1 MRKSICS
8 FSFPLKFHSPQ
19 AHHCCTKIP
28 CHRLLLF
35 LLPRLFSL
43 SFPSFLPQQEQNH
56 NNNNNNMFT
65 VMMMMMEFLQELLLT
80 AFISIVF
87 AFFFAKLISLSSS
100 PDLDQD
106 LAQRLI
112 PAVDPSQFALSA
124 EKIEAQSIHE
134 LKCDGAVS
142 INNEDEPE
150 MKLGGQV
157 AAIVRER
164 DGVELE
170 ERLVKDVE
178 FCGELVKRGIGFEIS
193 LDSALIGVKEGL
205 GEGNGA
211 ELLKSGDLDVE
222 EAKDEKK
229 SERDGEFD
237 VGLVKDEFEARE
249 EKKSERDG
257 EFDVGSVEEAS
268 RSDLNEF
275 EAKEGKK
282 TDGNDEIDVESVK
295 EASKE
300 EKRSEI
306 DGEFDLGLVK
316 EEVKSARSNVADKG
330 IAIEKGDLFDDE
342 DDEWEGIER
351 SELEKRFAAMASRVA
366 LGGGDILSKLG
377 SDVEMQL
384 YGLHKVATEGPCY
397 EPQPSM
403 LKVSARAKWHAW
415 QRLGNMNPEVAMEQ
429 YINLLSDS
437 IPGWIGEKPDDNNI
451 KKEVDVSST
460 VPVCGSKPS
469 NLASSPH
476 HLMSSIY
483 ERCLIC

>member
-1 MRKSICS
+1 
-8 FSFPLKFHSPQ
+8 
-19 AHHCCTKIP
+19 
-28 CHRLLLF
+28 
-35 LLPRLFSL
+35 
-43 SFPSFLPQQEQNH
+43 
-56 NNNNNNMFT
+56 
-65 VMMMMMEFLQELLLT
+65 MMMMMEFLQELLLT

-87 AFFFAKLISLSSS
+87 AFFLAKLISLSSS

-112 PAVDPSQFALSA
+112 SAVDPSQFSLSA
-124 EKIEAQSIHE
+124 EKFETQSIHE
-134 LKCDGAVS
+134 LKCYGAVS
-142 INNEDEPE
+142 IKDEEEE
-150 MKLGGQV
+150 MKFHGRE

-170 ERLVKDVE
+170 ERLVQDAE
-178 FCGELVKRGIGFEIS
+178 FCGELVKRGIGFEIA
-193 LDSALIGVKEGL
+193 LDSDRIEVKEVS

-211 ELLKSGDLDVE
+211 EFLKSGDLDVE

-237 VGLVKDEFEARE
+237 VGLVKDEFEAKE
-249 EKKSERDG
+249 EEKSERDG

-282 TDGNDEIDVESVK
+282 ADGNDEIDVESVK
-295 EASKE
+295 EAAKE

-316 EEVKSARSNVADKG
+316 KEVGFTRSNVADKG
-330 IAIEKGDLFDDE
+330 IAIEKSDLFDDE

-397 EPQPSM
+397 EQQPSM
-403 LKVSARAKWHAW
+403 LKVSARAKCLLKIVQGRELLCLSDGEHWLRCARHAW

-451 KKEVDVSST
+451 KKEVDDSST
-460 VPVCGSKPS
+460 EPECASKPS
-469 NLASSPH
+469 DLSSSPH
-476 HLMSSIY
+476 HLTSSIY
-483 ERCLIC
+483 ERIPEIHHCVPKGDDFGGPKFLEQEHSVNDAST